1 VQRPP
6 GEPRGRPDD
15 ALNGASSSG
24 SGEADGTA
32 EALRP
37 HAPGPIAGPPVW
49 SRGVT
54 TASPDLVVVGSGF
67 FGLTVAEQVATQLD
81 KRVLVIDRRDHLGGN
96 AYSEPEPETGIEIH
110 RYGAHHF
117 HTSNERVWE
126 YVNRFTDFTSYQ
138 HRVFSI
144 YSGQT
149 YSMPIN
155 LSTIC
160 EYFGRSF
167 SPAEARA
174 LVAEQAGEVDTA
186 KAANLEEKAV
196 SLIGRPLYEAF
207 IRGYTKKQ
215 WQTDPT
221 ELPAEVIARLP
232 VRYTFDNRY
241 FNDTHEGLPVD
252 GYTAWLTKMADH
264 PNIEVRLSTD
274 FFDVR
279 DQLPTDVPTVFTGPI
294 DKYFDYQAGE
304 LGWRTLDFER
314 EVLPVGDFQ
323 GTSVMNYA
331 DEDVPYTR
339 IHEFRHFH
347 PERDYPKDKTV
358 VVREYSRFAETGDEP
373 YYPINTPEDRAKLE
387 AYRELAK
394 KEAAD
399 KRVLFGG
406 RLGTYKYLDMHM
418 AIGSA
423 LSMFDNRIRP
433 FFDQGGALDG
443 RLED

>member
-1 VQRPP
+1 
-6 GEPRGRPDD
+6 
-15 ALNGASSSG
+15 
-24 SGEADGTA
+24 
-32 EALRP
+32 
-37 HAPGPIAGPPVW
+37 
-49 SRGVT
+49 VT
-54 TASPDLVVVGSGF
+54 SARPDLVVVGSGF
-67 FGLTVAEQVATQLD
+67 FGLTVAERVATELD
-81 KRVLVIDRRDHLGGN
+81 KRVLVLDRRDHLGGN
-96 AYSEPEPETGIEIH
+96 AYSEAEPETGIEIH
-110 RYGAHHF
+110 RYGAHLF

-126 YVNRFTDFTSYQ
+126 YVNRFTSFTGYQ

-149 YSMPIN
+149 YPMPIN
-155 LSTIC
+155 LATIC
-160 EYFGRSF
+160 AYFGHSF
-167 SPAEARA
+167 SPGEARA

-186 KAANLEEKAV
+186 EAANLEEKAV

-241 FNDTHEGLPVD
+241 FNDKYEGLPVD
-252 GYTAWLTKMADH
+252 GYTAWLTRMADH
-264 PNIEVRLSTD
+264 PNIEVQLSTD
-274 FFDVR
+274 WFDVR
-279 DQLPTDVPTVFTGPI
+279 DELPAEVPTVFTGPI
-294 DKYFDYQAGE
+294 DRYFDYQAGE
-304 LGWRTLDFER
+304 LGWRTLDFEQ
-314 EVLPVGDFQ
+314 EVLPIGDFQ

-331 DEDVPYTR
+331 DEDVPFTR

-347 PERDYPKDKTV
+347 PERDYPTDKTV
-358 VVREYSRFAETGDEP
+358 VVREYSRSAESGDEP

-387 AYRELAK
+387 TYRALAK
-394 KEAAD
+394 QEAAER
-399 KRVLFGG
+399 RVLFGG

-433 FFDQGGALDG
+433 FFDQGGSLDG

>member
-1 VQRPP
+1 MGTGRVLHGSVGSVSSRP
-6 GEPRGRPDD
+6 
-15 ALNGASSSG
+15 A
-24 SGEADGTA
+24 
-32 EALRP
+32 
-37 HAPGPIAGPPVW
+37 
-49 SRGVT
+49 
-54 TASPDLVVVGSGF
+54 DLVVVGSGF
-67 FGLTVAEQVATQLD
+67 FGLTVAEQVASQLD
-81 KRVLVIDRRDHLGGN
+81 KRVLVIDRRDHIGGN

-110 RYGAHHF
+110 RYGAHLF
-117 HTSNERVWE
+117 HTSNERVWR
-126 YVNRFTDFTSYQ
+126 YVNRFTEFTGYQ

-144 YSGQT
+144 YDGQT
-149 YSMPIN
+149 YPMPIN
-155 LSTIC
+155 LATIC

-167 SPAEARA
+167 SPTEARA
-174 LVAEQAGEVDTA
+174 LVAEQAGEIDTA
-186 KAANLEEKAV
+186 EAANLEEKAI

-215 WQTDPT
+215 WQTEPT
-221 ELPAEVIARLP
+221 DLPAAVIARLP

-241 FNDTHEGLPVD
+241 FNDTYEGLPVD

-264 PNIEVRLSTD
+264 PNIEVQLSTD
-274 FFDVR
+274 YFEVR
-279 DQLPTDVPTVFTGPI
+279 DQLPDVPVVFTGPI

-304 LGWRTLDFER
+304 LGWRTLDFEQ
-314 EVLPVGDFQ
+314 EVLPIGDFQ

-347 PERDYPKDKTV
+347 PERSYPTDKTV
-358 VVREYSRFAETGDEP
+358 VVREYSRFAESGDEP
-373 YYPINTPEDRAKLE
+373 YYPINTAEDRAKLE
-387 AYRELAK
+387 HYRKLAVA
-394 KEAAD
+394 EAEE

-433 FFDQGGALDG
+433 FFDQGASLHG